1 MPKADIAKFTQTLSL
16 GAAIEVLLDLPSH
29 IAQLLIKKAPLEID
43 SFYLFFLTR
52 SKSSNFNR
60 KYVRKGRTESYLLA
74 ARSHTTGYF
83 IA

>member
-43 SFYLFFLTR
+43 SFYLFF
-52 SKSSNFNR
+52 
-60 KYVRKGRTESYLLA
+60 
-74 ARSHTTGYF
+74 
-83 IA
+83 